1 MTVFLF
7 DGRDT
12 GLSEVRDPIIPASV
26 SRRLE
31 TRWPTVGN
39 RRGTTVVSGAQYPAM
54 GVRLSLAALCDIIC
68 IK

>member
-1 MTVFLF
+1 MAVFLF

-31 TRWPTVGN
+31 TRWSTVGN
-39 RRGTTVVSGAQYPAM
+39 RRGTTVVSGYPAM
-54 GVRLSLAALCDIIC
+54 VVSSQTLWESEF
-68 IK
+68 